1 MVRINAHGRILVVR
15 SLRLL
20 SILKRLRALDEAV
33 FHWLFQSTRALRKSR
48 LAFWLSRSGDG
59 PYYALF
65 ALFAGIA
72 AIEGSVL
79 FIQRALLAFAIEIP
93 LFIGLKNL
101 LRRDRPILLRKY
113 KPVLR
118 PADRFSF
125 PSGHSTAAFLF
136 AALVVA
142 SFPVWAPVFYG
153 WATCVAISRVALGV
167 HYPSDVVAGAILGT
181 MIAGFVVAV
190 LP

>member
-1 MVRINAHGRILVVR
+1 MLAILQ
-15 SLRLL
+15 
-20 SILKRLRALDEAV
+20 RLRAWDEAV
-33 FHWLFQSTRALRKSR
+33 FHWLFSATRSLRKTR
-48 LAFWLSRSGDG
+48 LAFWLSRTGDG

-72 AIEGSVL
+72 AIEGSLL
-79 FIQRALLAFAIEIP
+79 FIQRALLAFAIEVP

-101 LRRDRPILLRKY
+101 LRRDRPRLLQKF
-113 KPVLR
+113 KPVLK

-136 AALVVA
+136 AALVIA
-142 SFPVWAPVFYG
+142 SFPVWAPLFYG
-153 WATCVAISRVALGV
+153 WAACVAISRVALGV
-167 HYPSDVVAGAILGT
+167 HYPSDVIAGAILGT
-181 MIAGFVVAV
+181 AIAGFVVGL

>member
-1 MVRINAHGRILVVR
+1 M
-15 SLRLL
+15 L

-33 FHWLFQSTRALRKSR
+33 FHWLYQSTRALRKSR

-72 AIEGSVL
+72 AIEGSIL
-79 FIQRALLAFAIEIP
+79 FIQRALLAYVIEIP
-93 LFIGLKNL
+93 LFIGLKNV

-113 KPVLR
+113 KPVLK
-118 PADRFSF
+118 PVGRFSF

-142 SFPVWAPVFYG
+142 SFPVWAPVFYA
-153 WATCVAISRVALGV
+153 WAACVAISRVALGV
-167 HYPSDVVAGAILGT
+167 HYPSDVIAGAILGT
-181 MIAGFVVAV
+181 MIAGFAVAV